1 MKLSDKAH
9 ALIGVSLMVPFYLVW
24 ILGYLNTISLTL
36 YEPFETALSIMF
48 IIGLMILL
56 LPITH
61 KIINLTRKD
70 KYFLAIIILMTL
82 FIILGALLSY
92 VKYLAYNAY
101 AWDLGIFMQALFSTA
116 FYHRL
121 LYYTVELFMNPS
133 GSFLGAHF
141 SPILFTLVP
150 IYYLYPHSI
159 TLLAIQAVLLYTPV
173 MPLYLIAL
181 RLTHNESIA
190 FITSLMYLLSPGV
203 ASPLYFDFHV
213 EAFIPPLY
221 IVTVLFIIMRRW
233 VPAMVS
239 LILFLMIIEYTP
251 IIALMMII
259 PIIYM
264 LIKDRELSKY
274 VMYVILMFVIII
286 IYILIIPRVMGLINP
301 YKSSLAVY
309 NPSTIAGY
317 SGNPLNFV
325 QYAVKYWV
333 FVKLSVFENIKQKI
347 MYYVILGAPLFPA
360 FLSPLWLLPAMPYAI
375 FSLLST
381 YAPYYTLNFQ
391 YTMYVVPQLF
401 IAYVMGIMHVKRYIK
416 HVLISSLIISL
427 ILFTLYN
434 PLSPAAPQN
443 LYVFIW
449 HLNSA
454 RVKALNSIIKL
465 IPSNASVL
473 TTNSI
478 FPHLA
483 DRLDVYV
490 FPMSTPNYDEYV
502 LNINVTYLLMTISS
516 RGSIAG
522 LLKAET
528 QYYGL
533 LATIDGIY
541 LFEKDYHG
549 KPIIYEPL
557 TDYVIPAYKFQLWSG
572 AVDKMMYENQGVA
585 YYWQDGDIGTFWVGP
600 FYLVLLPGI
609 YNVTAYFMITK
620 PCNGTIGILQATN
633 IVGSQIYSSTP
644 ILCSYFKEPDEWV
657 GVALTLIVSNISED
671 PIMLRCINMTG
682 ITGVYF
688 SGVVINQVDS

>member
-1 MKLSDKAH
+1 
-9 ALIGVSLMVPFYLVW
+9 MV
-24 ILGYLNTISLTL
+24 
-36 YEPFETALSIMF
+36 
-48 IIGLMILL
+48 
-56 LPITH
+56 
-61 KIINLTRKD
+61 
-70 KYFLAIIILMTL
+70 
-82 FIILGALLSY
+82 
-92 VKYLAYNAY
+92 
-101 AWDLGIFMQALFSTA
+101 
-116 FYHRL
+116 
-121 LYYTVELFMNPS
+121 
-133 GSFLGAHF
+133 
-141 SPILFTLVP
+141 
-150 IYYLYPHSI
+150 
-159 TLLAIQAVLLYTPV
+159 
-173 MPLYLIAL
+173 
-181 RLTHNESIA
+181 
-190 FITSLMYLLSPGV
+190 
-203 ASPLYFDFHV
+203 
-213 EAFIPPLY
+213 
-221 IVTVLFIIMRRW
+221 
-233 VPAMVS
+233 
-239 LILFLMIIEYTP
+239 IEYTP

-259 PIIYM
+259 PIVYM
-264 LIKDRELSKY
+264 LIKDRELNKHVVY
-274 VMYVILMFVIII
+274 VVMMFVVIIL
-286 IYILIIPRVMGLINP
+286 YILIIPRVMGLINP

-401 IAYVMGIMHVKRYIK
+401 IAYVMGIGRVKRYIK
-416 HVLISSLIISL
+416 HILISSLIISL
-427 ILFTLYN
+427 ILYALYN

-449 HLNSA
+449 HLNST

-473 TTNSI
+473 TTNSV

-483 DRLDVYV
+483 DRLDAYV

-502 LNINVTYLLMTISS
+502 LSINATYILMTISS
-516 RGSIAG
+516 RGSIVG
-522 LLKAET
+522 LFKAET
-528 QYYGL
+528 QGYGL
-533 LATIDGIY
+533 LAAIDGIY

-549 KPIIYEPL
+549 RPIIYEPL
-557 TDYVIPAYKFQLWSG
+557 TNYVIPAYKFQLWPEATIKIMDG
-572 AVDKMMYENQGVA
+572 VQGIV
-585 YYWQDGDIGTFWVGP
+585 YYWQGGNTGTFWVGP

-644 ILCSYFKEPDEWV
+644 ILCSYFKEPNEWV
-657 GVALTLIVSNISED
+657 GVTLTLTVSNTSED
-671 PIMLRCINMTG
+671 PIMLRCVNMTE
-682 ITGVYF
+682 IIGVYF
-688 SGVVINQVDS
+688 SGVVINQMNS